1 MPELRDSKTKK
12 QEDIEEKKVTRKKT
26 EGKTATWRIH
36 GGMKREGDGK
46 AGKKRQ
52 SR

>member
-1 MPELRDSKTKK
+1 MPELRDSETKK
-12 QEDIEEKKVTRKKT
+12 QEDMEEKQT

-36 GGMKREGDGK
+36 GGMKREGEVK
-46 AGKKRQ
+46 AEKKRQ